1 MLRNEVDAGVKSCQ
15 LALDTMLR
23 VLRDPDKVEWS
34 DPIKSRFWRRSWP
47 RLKDCSIRTWKA
59 NASRGSI

>member
-34 DPIKSRFWRRSWP
+34 DHYQVAVLATELAATQ
-47 RLKDCSIRTWKA
+47 RLLDSYLE
-59 NASRGSI
+59 G

>member
-23 VLRDPDKVEWS
+23 VLRDPKKVGQLDHYQVAVLATELAS
-34 DPIKSRFWRRSWP
+34 TQ
-47 RLKDCSIRTWKA
+47 RLLDSYLDD
-59 NASRGSI
+59 